1 MQVWEL
7 DPAGD
12 DFYVEKMTFPN
23 CSVTLDC
30 SYGSCDAEISEWKN
44 PTGGDKD
51 RLYAKIRL
59 KVYGGDLV
67 WLYP

>member
-1 MQVWEL
+1 MRVWEL
-7 DPAGD
+7 DWPGED
-12 DFYVEKMTFPN
+12 DYIEELTYPN

-30 SYGSCDAEISEWKN
+30 SYGSCDEATTEWKN

-59 KVYGGDLV
+59 KVYGGSLV